1 MLNSRLLGEEI
12 KRIRKNKG
20 LTQADLADGICT
32 QATISGIESGRTFP
46 SIDILYYLSLRLQVS
61 MDYFLE
67 KITYRQEQY
76 INDTYSYINLLVK
89 QDKFEDVLEITNYEL
104 NRETGYKD
112 ESLELFLKWQLAI
125 SSYEL
130 KRLTWEECID
140 QLQTLLNSNH
150 YSIKQQFMN
159 IRIKNSMGN
168 VLANNEQYP
177 QALAIFNEI
186 LNEEIN
192 MEGYHR
198 MQLKVYF
205 NISKLYYVMENYA
218 QSHHYAS
225 EGIRISLKME
235 DLSVLG
241 PLYVQAGQSLFRQK
255 GKKTKILQ
263 NYHNATFIFQLYS
276 REDHIKV
283 VEELK
288 QML

>member
-32 QATISGIESGRTFP
+32 QATISGVESGRTFP

-76 INDTYSYINLLVK
+76 INDTYSYINQLVK
-89 QDKFEDVLEITNYEL
+89 QDKFEDVMEITNYEL

-112 ESLELFLKWQLAI
+112 ESLELFLKWQLAV

-130 KRLTWEECID
+130 KRLTWEECIE
-140 QLQTLLNSNH
+140 QLQTLLDSNH
-150 YSIKQQFMN
+150 YSVKQQFMN

-177 QALAIFNEI
+177 QALTIFNEI
-186 LNEEIN
+186 LKEEIN

-198 MQLKVYF
+198 MKLKVYF
-205 NISKLYYVMENYA
+205 NISKLYYIMENYG
-218 QSHHYAS
+218 QSHHYAT

-241 PLYVQAGQSLFRQK
+241 PLYVQAGQSLFRQNGDK
-255 GKKTKILQ
+255 IKILQ
-263 NYHNATFIFQLYS
+263 HYQNATFIFQLYS
-276 REDHIKV
+276 REDHLKV
-283 VEELK
+283 VEKLK